1 MTDYPEILPLEIPEL
16 NKKLYLPLCLEKL
29 DQRQY
34 IAFFGLMY
42 QMEQKQISYA
52 EFAPL
57 CVAALLD
64 LKKGKRKIS
73 EEELEAAMSNIAML
87 AEFIEAYFHRKD
99 NVLSLKL
106 SYSKN
111 FIDYVELPF
120 NKKYFGPQQYFEDVD
135 FGEYEDGLNR
145 FLQYNQTPSRELL
158 QELMATFYRE
168 KSAGGRYAYLASEI
182 KEAAHS
188 FSNVPLG
195 ALFGFYYNFA
205 AFHTYFSSSQ
215 VYYNGQIIDLSILFT
230 DQPNDDSVNYESPYP
245 SLGIKS
251 TGIEIAKTGVLG
263 NLQQVRSTKLWDV
276 ALLLYDM
283 RKKDLDEKARQEI
296 IKKQAK

>member
-73 EEELEAAMSNIAML
+73 EEELEEAMSNIAML
-87 AEFIEAYFHRKD
+87 AEYISAFFNRNE
-99 NVLSLKL
+99 NVISLKL
-106 SYSKN
+106 QYSKN
-111 FIDYVELPF
+111 YIDFVTLPF
-120 NKKYFGPQQYFEDVD
+120 NKKYFGPSQWFRDVD

-145 FLQYNQTPSRELL
+145 FLQYNETPCRELL

-168 KSAGGRYAYLASEI
+168 KRNGKRYGYLSSEI
-182 KEAAHS
+182 ESAAHS
-188 FSNVPLG
+188 FSNVPIG
-195 ALFGFYYNFA
+195 ALYGFYYNFA
-205 AFHTYFSSSQ
+205 MFHTYFSSSQ
-215 VYYNGQIIDLSILFT
+215 VYYNGKLIDLSILFT
-230 DQPNDDSVNYESPYP
+230 NQPADDTSTYESPYP

-263 NLQQVRSTKLWDV
+263 NLAQVRSTRLWDV

-283 RKKDLDEKARQEI
+283 RKKDLDEREKQKLA
-296 IKKQAK
+296 KKET